1 MMRSHSGMYPE
12 PVSDY
17 EEQVWLYQQQNP
29 DCIMKHI
36 AGWQIRNPQN
46 ITPLFDALRQL
57 IAGVPDFNVRYTL
70 SNEGELTKYSA
81 PEWQSC
87 IEFIAAES
95 YPAAVEHILAR
106 QAQPWDPQRDAPFS
120 ALIIRSGKQAL
131 LVLLVHEIAAPAA
144 NEAAILRFMERACAG
159 EAPAAFALERP
170 ALLLPDAFSAPA
182 APWLRRSRDTAAIAS
197 AVPGRED
204 SAADSGLAM
213 RWKITLGAAS
223 LRVQARGDGTR
234 RGLQT
239 GIILH
244 AARFISRYSGTGC
257 LPLCLLAEDGPRS
270 LTLDVADDD
279 ALLAAAVDRALDLP
293 AEPLPGGTAPVFI
306 RLLPEPGGREDPLW
320 PGEPLLLPTRAPC
333 PDIEL
338 ALETSGTERV
348 TLILTLGQGVRVSAG
363 EYLLESLAAF
373 LQDEDAA
380 AFSPVPAQ
388 DVEAPAA
395 AEHPAR
401 SNAAAAAAAILAEF
415 RAVLNAP
422 EMTTDDDFF
431 DWGGHSLLATRVTG
445 RLLSA
450 HGLEVR
456 FADFFRYPTA
466 AALAPHALPTAVPER
481 DRTSAPE
488 APDDASAPLALAQHS
503 LWQAYRAYGFG
514 TIFNLPFALDLQDSV
529 DEARLEAALGDIL
542 ERHPS
547 LRALYFERDGE
558 GRQRAV
564 DIGQLA
570 NYKWFWRSS
579 ESQGVTLEDEAAWRF
594 DLARELPLRVR
605 VLHNPST
612 GRQALSLLIHHM
624 AIDEWSLN
632 VIMEE
637 LSRAY
642 AARGAGSAP
651 VWQKPALDFFT
662 VARRQRA
669 AGVDPQHLAYW
680 TRMLRDAT
688 RGLALAQ
695 PNNDDSAGADAS
707 AAGWLELRPRPE
719 VTRGLYSLAR
729 KRSASLFT
737 VAYAAIALALHKLG
751 NLRDIAIG
759 TSASGRTDRD
769 TYETVGYFTTM
780 VAHRVT
786 FDPRQTAASLIAAVR
801 DTVNESMAC
810 ADVPMDIIQQSLG
823 MAPEEGLL
831 FDVYIQIHASN
842 ALNGTLRDPQGGDV
856 RYRQIDADKKASMF
870 GLQFEIMEDVIDGE
884 KRLRLVITYRTGHY
898 PTPLARQISAA
909 VEAVFTLFATSE
921 TLDIPLAEVAL

>member
-17 EEQVWLYQQQNP
+17 EEQIWLYQQQNP

-70 SNEGELTKYSA
+70 SDDGELTKYIA

-95 YPAAVEHILAR
+95 YPTAVEHILAR
-106 QAQPWDPQRDAPFS
+106 QAQAWDPQRDAPFS
-120 ALIIRSGKQAL
+120 ALIIRSEKQAL

-159 EAPAAFALERP
+159 EAPAAFALQRP
-170 ALLLPDAFSAPA
+170 ALQLPNALSAPA
-182 APWLRRSRDTAAIAS
+182 APWLHRIPDAGAITS
-197 AVPGRED
+197 AVPGREEYV
-204 SAADSGLAM
+204 ADSGLAM
-213 RWKITLGAAS
+213 RWKITLGAAN
-223 LRVQARGDGTR
+223 LRAQVRGDGTR

-244 AARFISRYSGTGC
+244 AARFISRHSGKTD
-257 LPLCLLAEDGPRS
+257 LPLCLLTEDGPRYLTLAAGDDDVS
-270 LTLDVADDD
+270 LT
-279 ALLAAAVDRALDLP
+279 AVDRALDLP
-293 AEPLPGGTAPVFI
+293 AGQVAGDTAPVFI

-338 ALETSGTERV
+338 ALETSGTELV

-363 EYLLESLAAF
+363 EYLLEGLAAF
-373 LQDEDAA
+373 LLDEDAA

-401 SNAAAAAAAILAEF
+401 PNAAAATAAILAEF

-422 EMTTDDDFF
+422 EMTADDDFF

-450 HGLEVR
+450 RGLEVR

-466 AALAPHALPTAVPER
+466 AALAPHAVPAAASDP
-481 DRTSAPE
+481 DRASASGG
-488 APDDASAPLALAQHS
+488 PDDASAPLALAQHS
-503 LWQAYRAYGFG
+503 LWQAYRAYDFG

-547 LRALYFERDGE
+547 LRALYFERNGE
-558 GRQRAV
+558 GRQQAV

-605 VLHNPST
+605 VLHNAAT

-637 LSRAY
+637 LSLAY
-642 AARGAGSAP
+642 AARGAGGAP

-695 PNNDDSAGADAS
+695 PNNADSASADAS
-707 AAGWLELRPRPE
+707 AAEWLEFRPRPE
-719 VTRGLYSLAR
+719 VIRGLYSLAR
-729 KRSASLFT
+729 KHSASLFT

-751 NLRDIAIG
+751 NLSDIAIG
-759 TSASGRTDRD
+759 TSASGRTDKD

-786 FDPRQTAASLIAAVR
+786 FDAEQTVASLIAAVR
-801 DTVNESMAC
+801 DTVNESMAY

-842 ALNGTLRDPQGGDV
+842 ALNGTLRDPQGSDV

-870 GLQFEIMEDVIDGE
+870 GLQFEIMEDIIDGE
-884 KRLRLVITYRTGHY
+884 KRLRLVITYRTGRY

-909 VEAVFTLFATSE
+909 VETLFTLFATSE
-921 TLDIPLAEVAL
+921 MLDLPLAEVAL